1 MSQKDRASPDV
12 QVRAQDWVLEE
23 LNLKDLQQ
31 DWVLEELNL
40 KDLQDIDELL
50 YPLQWHCAG
59 VGCGCGC

>member
-12 QVRAQDWVLEE
+12 QVRA
-23 LNLKDLQQ
+23 Q